1 MARITDFSDLFKFV
15 HAELPECPAV
25 LFNQHVIQGGRQ
37 FCKRTRVWRESLTA
51 YNLVADDKT
60 YTLAPIVGATTY
72 VAQIEAVVE
81 VRWNT
86 AAGVTA
92 GTSGNVQNWRTYGF
106 NPNTSVLTLET
117 APTESITSGL
127 DVVAVLVPDLSA
139 TDMADWVLNIYAEP
153 ILAYAMYT
161 LKRIPNVAWTDQAG
175 SQLAYREYVNGV
187 SKAKADIARE
197 YRDGSIGV
205 QQ

>member
-1 MARITDFSDLFKFV
+1 MARITDFSDLFKFA

-25 LFNQHVIQGGRQ
+25 LFNQHVMQAGRR
-37 FCKRTRVWRESLTA
+37 FCERSRVWRESLDA
-51 YNLVADDKT
+51 KNLVSGTKA
-60 YTLAPIVGATTY
+60 YTLTPLVSAVTY
-72 VAQIEAVVE
+72 VAQIEAVTE

-106 NPNTSVLTLET
+106 NPNTGVLTFET
-117 APTESITSGL
+117 APTESITGGL
-127 DVVAVLVPDLSA
+127 DVKVVLVPHLSA
-139 TDMADWVLNIYAEP
+139 TDMADWVLNIYADP
-153 ILAYAMYT
+153 ILALAMHT
-161 LKRIPNVAWTDQAG
+161 LKKIPNVAWADPAG

>member
-1 MARITDFSDLFKFV
+1 MARITDFSDLFKFA
-15 HAELPECPAV
+15 HAELPGCPAV
-25 LFNQHVIQGGRQ
+25 LFNQHCIQAGRK
-37 FCKRTRVWRESLTA
+37 FCERSRVWRESLTA
-51 YNLVADDKT
+51 YNLVSGTKA
-60 YTLAPIVGATTY
+60 YTLTPVVGSTTY
-72 VAQIEAVVE
+72 VARIEAVLE

-106 NPNTSVLTLET
+106 NPNTSVLTFET

-127 DVVAVLVPDLSA
+127 DVKAVLVPDLSA
-139 TDMADWVLNIYAEP
+139 TDMADWVLNAYSDP
-153 ILAYAMYT
+153 ILAGAMHT
-161 LKRIPNVAWTDQAG
+161 LKKIPNVAWTDPAG
-175 SQLAYREYVNGV
+175 SQMAYREFVNGV